1 MSLRPPHPSEPLA
14 PAQLNHH
21 HGLFEVT
28 DGIWQVRG
36 YDLSN
41 ITFIRGDTGWLI
53 VDPLTTEQTPRDAP
67 RLPMRNWRAPGS
79 CGDYTHSHTDH
90 FGAFGGLSQE
100 DVDAGRCK
108 IIAPE
113 HFLAETVGENVI
125 AGPAMARRALFQFG
139 VLLPAD
145 PKATSTAG

>member
-1 MSLRPPHPSEPLA
+1 M
-14 PAQLNHH
+14 
-21 HGLFEVT
+21 
-28 DGIWQVRG
+28 I
-36 YDLSN
+36 
-41 ITFIRGDTGWLI
+41 
-53 VDPLTTEQTPRDAP
+53 
-67 RLPMRNWRAPGS
+67 
-79 CGDYTHSHTDH
+79 YTHSHTDH
-90 FGAFGGLSQE
+90 FGGVLGVVSQE

-145 PKATSTAG
+145 PKGHVDCGLGNGLPLGAPGLIAPTHDITKRAKP